1 MLKKDFKKILNDGTL
16 QIPTNNYIIKP
27 EVPIEFLKIELKK
40 VFLVY
45 VLVFLKMFS
54 QFSSAVL
61 PALANISIYTGCPTS
76 Y

>member
-40 VFLVY
+40 SFFSLCFS
-45 VLVFLKMFS
+45 FLKNV
-54 QFSSAVL
+54 Q
-61 PALANISIYTGCPTS
+61 PI
-76 Y
+76 